1 MGKWGEAGM
10 PLGPLWGH
18 VCPTFSC
25 SRPWDSMW
33 IQLGL
38 TGLRL
43 ATLVASLGL
52 LPGDAGAASLRVLER
67 IHHTSVQEYTWV
79 VLTLSGKTPHRLFTL
94 PADPARRRPPRIV
107 IDFSAAALGTRTP
120 RALPIHTGLLTQVRA
135 GQFDPTT
142 VRVVLDVERLDEHR
156 TFALYAP

>member
-1 MGKWGEAGM
+1 
-10 PLGPLWGH
+10 
-18 VCPTFSC
+18 
-25 SRPWDSMW
+25 MW